1 MIHRGK
7 QVIFARK
14 ISQNSL
20 LGNTD
25 RIGHILHRS
34 TVVATLGNQSHGGIE
49 NFLPA
54 FPRRLAKHAYAAM
67 NSQLSY
73 PPVYPHSPHSHA
85 QPHPISWPDMQNG
98 AKTKHSVMPSTPISR
113 NSFSV
118 YASSLTP
125 GTRRGASDR
134 RECRTRGPPIPRIP
148 SRNRAAGRMAKPRD
162 RGPECWPW
170 PRTPLP
176 R

>member
-34 TVVATLGNQSHGGIE
+34 TVVATLGNQSHGSIE

-54 FPRRLAKHAYAAM
+54 FPRRLANTLM
-67 NSQLSY
+67 LQ
-73 PPVYPHSPHSHA
+73 
-85 QPHPISWPDMQNG
+85 
-98 AKTKHSVMPSTPISR
+98 
-113 NSFSV
+113 
-118 YASSLTP
+118 
-125 GTRRGASDR
+125 
-134 RECRTRGPPIPRIP
+134 
-148 SRNRAAGRMAKPRD
+148 
-162 RGPECWPW
+162 
-170 PRTPLP
+170 
-176 R
+176 